1 MLRNVLKMKKDEV
14 SELRKRVTHIEPVR
28 STSSTKISHSSSWGV
43 KRSVPYHSPVTSGN
57 FPFHMFSRDQRSL
70 VDSVEEESHVQ
81 RRREGA
87 AMIETSGD
95 ELDQQSLDW
104 LARRRLM
111 RENTRKSGT
120 TSSTS
125 KGSHSLMRNITPED
139 RRRKPEVIVI
149 EDNMASTKTN
159 MSKSIEIPSGRV
171 APSRCFSC
179 HKSGH
184 FAKDCEAGVSAPEPS
199 LPRTMASE
207 DRCYIRS
214 SSAVLHSKRPSS
226 DDHVASLNRREGRVI
241 GKQIKEK
248 KPGNIEEEI
257 IEEKIKKVSAPR
269 SWANFTMDG
278 MIAEILSKREQ

>member
-14 SELRKRVTHIEPVR
+14 SELRKTVTHIEPVR
-28 STSSTKISHSSSWGV
+28 STSSTKVSCSSSWGV
-43 KRSVPYHSPVTSGN
+43 RRSVPNHSPVTSGN
-57 FPFHMFSRDQRSL
+57 FPFHIFGRDQISL
-70 VDSVEEESHVQ
+70 VDIGEEESRVQ
-81 RRREGA
+81 RRRERA
-87 AMIETSGD
+87 AVIETSGD
-95 ELDQQSLDW
+95 ELDQESLDW
-104 LARRRLM
+104 LARRRFM
-111 RENTRKSGT
+111 RENTRNPGT
-120 TSSTS
+120 ASSMS
-125 KGSHSLMRNITPED
+125 KGSHSHMRNITTPED
-139 RRRKPEVIVI
+139 RRRKPEVIVV

-159 MSKSIEIPSGRV
+159 TSKSIEIPSGRV
-171 APSRCFSC
+171 APSRCFNC
-179 HKSGH
+179 HKPGH

-199 LPRTMASE
+199 LPR
-207 DRCYIRS
+207 S

-226 DDHVASLNRREGRVI
+226 GDLVARREGSDI